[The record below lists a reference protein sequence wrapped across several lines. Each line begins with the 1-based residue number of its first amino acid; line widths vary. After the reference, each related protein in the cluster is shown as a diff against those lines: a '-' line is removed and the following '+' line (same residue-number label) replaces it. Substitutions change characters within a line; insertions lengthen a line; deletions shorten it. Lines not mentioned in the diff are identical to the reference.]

1 MLQLIQIEWIK
12 LRRYR
17 SFWIMLALHIGSI
30 VLIATSLDYFM
41 TKIVRGE
48 IRRSGIPLPNLP
60 ITEFSDIW
68 IHLTWLSVF
77 VRVFLGMLVITMITN
92 EFTYKTARQNII
104 DGWDRKDFLW
114 AKAAQ
119 ILILSGLSTI
129 FVFLTCTVLGTITNI
144 DSLPYFFSNIHYL
157 GFYFLQVSVYLS
169 FCLLLGI
176 LIRRSGL
183 AIVCLM
189 GYSIFE
195 FYLLGKTYE
204 KNHLEWLTYFPFNTP
219 FNVVQPSLSKYLP
232 ASGDF
237 VQEIGLTSLVPALVY
252 VGIFIGLVYVFLKK
266 KDL

>member
-1 MLQLIQIEWIK
+1 MLQLLQIEWIK

-30 VLIATSLDYFM
+30 LLIASSLDYFM
-41 TKIVRGE
+41 TKIVKGE
-48 IRRSGIPLPNLP
+48 IRRSGMPIPDFP
-60 ITEFSDIW
+60 ITEFSDVWMHI
-68 IHLTWLSVF
+68 TWLSVF

-114 AKAAQ
+114 AKVAQ
-119 ILILSGLSTI
+119 IIILSGLSTLVVAI
-129 FVFLTCTVLGTITNI
+129 TCTFLGITSNI
-144 DSLPYFFSNIHYL
+144 DSLSYFFDKIYYL
-157 GFYFLQVSVYLS
+157 GVYFVQVSVYLC

-183 AIVCLM
+183 AIVSLM

-195 FYLLGKTYE
+195 IYLLGKAYN

-219 FNVVQPSLSKYLP
+219 LNVVQPSLSKYIP
-232 ASGDF
+232 SSGDF
-237 VQEIGLTSLVPALVY
+237 VQTISFMSLVPALLY
-252 VGIFIGLVYVFLKK
+252 IGIFIGLVYTFLKS